1 MFSNRPAV
9 MKKHIEGVKFIT
21 SSELKFVDEQRK
33 KYPSI
38 SWFTEDKQKLS
49 EPRSNWFAN
58 MDRRWLRAICTKN
71 RYGLLCVDCAEYATD
86 STLIKRINGAF
97 ILRPYWKLKQKGLFG
112 IVRFLYRSP
121 IFIGSFTG
129 IKRHQNSDLHR
140 QSRKRQVAAKIV
152 EVNGNIAAQI
162 NHVNLEAHTEKY
174 LRVLLQTL
182 WFIIK
187 EEMPLM
193 KFKTFVELLHKVEC
207 PSIVEWLNLSNV
219 KQR

>member
-1 MFSNRPAV
+1 
-9 MKKHIEGVKFIT
+9 
-21 SSELKFVDEQRK
+21 
-33 KYPSI
+33 
-38 SWFTEDKQKLS
+38 
-49 EPRSNWFAN
+49 
-58 MDRRWLRAICTKN
+58 
-71 RYGLLCVDCAEYATD
+71 
-86 STLIKRINGAF
+86 
-97 ILRPYWKLKQKGLFG
+97 
-112 IVRFLYRSP
+112 
-121 IFIGSFTG
+121 
-129 IKRHQNSDLHR
+129 LHR

-152 EVNGNIAAQI
+152 EVNGNIAVAAQI
-162 NHVNLEAHTEKY
+162 NHVNLEANTEKY